1 MLYLGIG
8 DARDRLFLRGA
19 PGAARGQAVYL
30 YGTWCLT
37 KTPLVFFSTVN
48 GRGGVKD
55 RFSFWRK
62 VSARHSRYFLLQ
74 RKAWMARTRTC
85 WSG

>member
-1 MLYLGIG
+1 MVTRHGTIVHGGGCLGIG

-55 RFSFWRK
+55 RFI
-62 VSARHSRYFLLQ
+62 
-74 RKAWMARTRTC
+74 
-85 WSG
+85 